1 MDFSNLNCYVWASRS
16 GVLSPYNLH
25 AYFASPHLYLSAAS
39 VARNTSSH
47 NYVYMSVQY
56 IMSGHACSR
65 IWHNR
70 SVVNFPA
77 QSILVSANITKTVYI
92 KYFSI
97 WLLVFSVFYA
107 VVKAF
112 HETEEHV
119 GCGFLHWWF
128 FTLFC
133 IFLSVTAC
141 FMFVHINIHNNGE
154 HRFAKHK

>member
-1 MDFSNLNCYVWASRS
+1 
-16 GVLSPYNLH
+16 
-25 AYFASPHLYLSAAS
+25 
-39 VARNTSSH
+39 
-47 NYVYMSVQY
+47 
-56 IMSGHACSR
+56 MSGHACSR

-92 KYFSI
+92 KYFFI

-112 HETEEHV
+112 HETVEHV

-128 FTLFC
+128 FYSLLHFSLCDSLFYVRPYQYSHC
-133 IFLSVTAC
+133 Y
-141 FMFVHINIHNNGE
+141 IHNYGE